1 VRLTVT
7 TIITV
12 TTNFRYFDYLKLFQP
27 PNMPKSFKINDSC
40 LLKACEAAQAQKK
53 PNISKI
59 AREYGVPYSTL
70 YDRVKHGAQP

>member
-1 VRLTVT
+1 
-7 TIITV
+7 
-12 TTNFRYFDYLKLFQP
+12 
-27 PNMPKSFKINDSC
+27 MPKSFKINDSC
-40 LLKACEAAQAQKK
+40 LLKAREAAQVQKK